1 MKKYLVGSALGR
13 TVLAASGLLFALQ
26 LQAATVEIVWQ
37 EPENFRDIRA
47 GNQSPVRF
55 EERVIKALTGFFEEA
70 AAKHLPSDQ
79 SLHLTIT
86 DVDLAG
92 DVEYF
97 FLDFA
102 QGIRVMRDVYFP
114 SIDFSYELKD
124 ASGAVIKS
132 GEENIKDM
140 GYLYSGSNF
149 VNDPAF
155 NYEKEMIDDWFRKNF
170 K

>member
-1 MKKYLVGSALGR
+1 MKKYLGSA
-13 TVLAASGLLFALQ
+13 VLVTSGLLFALQ
-26 LQAATVEIVWQ
+26 LQAATVEIEWQ
-37 EPENFRDIRA
+37 EPETYRDVRP
-47 GNQSPVRF
+47 GNESPVMF

-70 AAKHLPSDQ
+70 AAAQLPADQ
-79 SLHLTIT
+79 VLHLKIT

-92 DVEYF
+92 DVDYF
-97 FLDFA
+97 FLNYT
-102 QGIRVMRDVYFP
+102 QGIRVMRDVFFP

-140 GYLYSGSNF
+140 GYLYSGANF
-149 VNDPAF
+149 VKNPPF
-155 NYEKEMIDDWFRKNF
+155 NYEKDMIDDWFRKNF